1 MPRCCFNTQKATPSA
16 AISHQLRISRPSLYK
31 CIDRALAAG
40 VEVALKDKYHRP
52 KTPVIR
58 PEAKAWG
65 GRFYWFLP
73 PSLVF
78 TRLTSSLSAQSVLD

>member
-1 MPRCCFNTQKATPSA
+1 VPRCCFNTQKATPSLPS
-16 AISHQLRISRPSLYK
+16 AINSGSVAPVSISASTERWQPVWS
-31 CIDRALAAG
+31 
-40 VEVALKDKYHRP
+40 LKDKYHRP

-73 PSLVF
+73 PVWFSP
-78 TRLTSSLSAQSVLD
+78 D